1 MKKILLLEDNPIDA
15 DLVCR
20 GILSKWP
27 AVEMIVVNRL
37 AEAKQILTK
46 DSSIELAIFDLSLPD
61 GNGLDL
67 LSELRASN
75 NQLPIIILTGSGSE
89 EIAIAALKAG
99 ASNYIS
105 KKPGYHEIIPEQ
117 IEFAINHNLKNKKHL
132 SVLYIE
138 HLKSDFD
145 LTNLYFKKHA
155 PFINL
160 KQVSTGEEGLKILPE
175 NFNLPCK
182 YDVLLMDFR
191 LPGLDAL
198 EITKTIRLKRKLNI
212 PVVIVTGQGDENTA
226 VESLKIGV
234 DDYIVKR
241 ENYLIRLPFVLLNAY
256 RNRELEQQQQALKL
270 SETKFRML
278 ADFASDWE
286 FWVDPSGEYIYI
298 SPSCEKICGY
308 PPEAFVKNKNLLTEI
323 TNPEFRAIIAKHFT
337 QEEKELHKPIEFII
351 RAANGEEKWIS
362 HYCRP
367 VYDDNYYYLGK
378 RGVNHDITERK
389 RGELI
394 QQVILNISNAAL
406 IAENLDD
413 LMQVIQKELGLLV
426 DTKNFF
432 IALYNEEN
440 DTLHLPYYRDEMD
453 NVVDFPAGK
462 TLTGL
467 VIKEG
472 RSLLINDADALKLE
486 NEGKIEKV
494 GFDSE
499 IWLGIPLIIKGKIT
513 GAFVLQSYTNPNA
526 YSEKDKGILEIISHQ
541 ISISIERKRNEE
553 QLKIAL
559 EAAQQSD
566 RLKSAF
572 LANMSHEIRTPM
584 NGILGFSEL
593 LKQPNL
599 SYDKQAKFIDI
610 IEKSGLR
617 MLSTIN
623 DIVDISKIE
632 AGQMRVFISEVNINQ
647 KIEELYA
654 FFKPEAEKKGLKLLV
669 KNNLSAKD
677 AIIKTD
683 EVKIDAI
690 LTNLIKNAIK
700 FSYEGSIELSCNK
713 KDDYIEFY
721 VKDTGIGIPSDR
733 QQNIFDRFVQADI
746 EDKAAHEGSGLGL
759 AISKSYVEMLNG
771 EILVES
777 LEGKGSQFYFKIP
790 YETAKQRSLGNQKIV
805 EDKKTNQQNNKL
817 KILIVEDDEAARI
830 YLSEI
835 LKHLSDE
842 ISIAESGEKALE
854 ILNNNADINL
864 ILMDLKLPRISGFEL
879 TREIRKTN
887 QNVIII
893 AQTAYS
899 LAGDREK
906 AILAGCDDYISK
918 PIDRQLLLE
927 MIKDQFKNIKAK
939 IS

>member
-1 MKKILLLEDNPIDA
+1 MKKILLLEDNPLDA

-20 GILSKWP
+20 GILTKWP
-27 AVEMIVVNRL
+27 AVEMVVVNRL

-67 LSELRASN
+67 LSELRASD
-75 NQLPIIILTGSGSE
+75 NQIPIIILTGSGSE

-105 KKPGYHEIIPEQ
+105 KKPGFHEIIPEQ

-138 HLKSDFD
+138 HQKSDFD
-145 LTNLYFKKHA
+145 LTNLYLKKHA

-160 KQVSTGEEGLKILPE
+160 KQVSTGEEGLKLLPK
-175 NFNLPCK
+175 NINLPTK
-182 YDVLLMDFR
+182 YDALLLDYR
-191 LPGLDAL
+191 LPGLNAL
-198 EITKTIRLKRKLNI
+198 EITKTIRLERKLNI
-212 PVVIVTGQGDENTA
+212 PIVIVTGQGDENTA
-226 VESLKIGV
+226 VEALKIGV

-241 ENYLIRLPFVLLNAY
+241 ENYLIRLPFVLINAY

-270 SETKFRML
+270 SETKFRLL
-278 ADFASDWE
+278 ADFAADWE
-286 FWVDPSGEYIYI
+286 FWVDPMGEYIYT

-323 TNPEFRAIIAKHFT
+323 TNPDYRAVIAKHFT
-337 QEEKELHKPIEFII
+337 QEEKELHKPIEFLIH
-351 RAANGEEKWIS
+351 AANREEKWIS

-367 VYDDNYYYLGK
+367 VYDDNNNYLGK

-389 RGELI
+389 RVELI
-394 QQVILNISNAAL
+394 QHVILNISNAAL
-406 IAENLDD
+406 NAENLGD

-426 DTKNFF
+426 DTRNFF
-432 IALYNEEN
+432 VALYNEEN
-440 DTLHLPYYRDEMD
+440 DTLHLPYYRDDMD
-453 NVVDFPAGK
+453 DVVDFPAGK

-467 VIKEG
+467 VVKEG
-472 RSLLINDADALKLE
+472 RSMLIKDADARKLE
-486 NEGKIEKV
+486 NEEKIEKV

-499 IWLGIPLIIKGKIT
+499 IWLGVPLKIKGKIT

-526 YSEKDKGILEIISHQ
+526 YNEKDKEILEIISHQ

-553 QLKIAL
+553 RLLIAL

-599 SYDKQAKFIDI
+599 SIDKQVKFIDI

-632 AGQMRVFISEVNINQ
+632 AGQMRVYISEVNINQ

-654 FFKPEAEKKGLKLLV
+654 FFKPEAEKKGLKLWI
-669 KNNLSAKD
+669 KNNLSARD
-677 AIIKTD
+677 SIIKSD
-683 EVKIDAI
+683 KVKIDAI

-700 FSYEGSIELSCNK
+700 FSNEGSIEIGCNK
-713 KDDYIEFY
+713 MDDYIAFY
-721 VKDTGIGIPSDR
+721 VKDTGIGIPGDR
-733 QQNIFDRFVQADI
+733 QQSVFERFVQADI
-746 EDKAAHEGSGLGL
+746 EDKAVHEGSGLGL
-759 AISKSYVEMLNG
+759 AISKYYVEMLNG
-771 EILVES
+771 EIWVES
-777 LEGKGSQFYFKIP
+777 LEGKGSQFYFTIP
-790 YETAKQRSLGNQKIV
+790 YNTVKEKKPNQL
-805 EDKKTNQQNNKL
+805 NNKL

-835 LKHLSDE
+835 LEHLSDE

-854 ILNNNADINL
+854 ILNINAGINL

-887 QNVIII
+887 QDVVII

-899 LAGDREK
+899 FAGYREK
-906 AILAGCDDYISK
+906 AIQEGCNDYISK
-918 PIDRQLLLE
+918 PIDRELLLE
-927 MIKDQFKNIKAK
+927 IIEGQFKNIKTK
-939 IS
+939 NS